1 MHIYISY
8 STKIFLFFQQT
19 NSQKRVMA
27 FKVICILALV
37 LAAVSALHV
46 DLAPELDRMAIV
58 PEER

>member
-1 MHIYISY
+1 
-8 STKIFLFFQQT
+8 
-19 NSQKRVMA
+19 MA

-37 LAAVSALHV
+37 LAAVSASHV